1 MCVFAAFSSTSER
14 AGTKVPALSLSE
26 IKQGIEQA
34 RRSLG
39 CSYSRSEFCGA
50 AASPVYRCHNRVVR
64 TLSGVCG
71 FYIVLY
77 KPALLGLLILP
88 RRFRRDGSVR
98 RLQEKRG
105 YPLKDSLSFLVTIYS
120 LSLKFCLS
128 HFDIPF
134 P

>member
-1 MCVFAAFSSTSER
+1 MFKLFPRYST
-14 AGTKVPALSLSE
+14 
-26 IKQGIEQA
+26 
-34 RRSLG
+34 
-39 CSYSRSEFCGA
+39 
-50 AASPVYRCHNRVVR
+50 
-64 TLSGVCG
+64 
-71 FYIVLY
+71 
-77 KPALLGLLILP
+77 KPALLELLLFS

-105 YPLKDSLSFLVTIYS
+105 YPLTDSLSFSIYL